1 MLKCPPIHELQ
12 AYLDGELSAGLKL
25 AMDHHFTHC
34 ESCRTQ
40 LAEVEAMSGLL
51 ASAATNEPKLSQ
63 IARHRLHRAVDDAMD
78 QGLLRLGWGISGIA
92 ASVLVVGSLWLMKA
106 QSTPEAAPPWVG
118 VSAVAESADP
128 AVHEAATTP
137 AAEWYLADASTRTD
151 DTP

>member
-1 MLKCPPIHELQ
+1 
-12 AYLDGELSAGLKL
+12 
-25 AMDHHFTHC
+25 
-34 ESCRTQ
+34 
-40 LAEVEAMSGLL
+40 MSGLL

-118 VSAVAESADP
+118 VSAVAEMP
-128 AVHEAATTP
+128 TRLFTKRRPLRRLNGIWPMRPPGLMTLHEA
-137 AAEWYLADASTRTD
+137 
-151 DTP
+151 